1 MDDFIWSLLYG
12 RPFTF
17 PNTKLFHFQAF
28 NSLIFLIKKKS
39 LFLFNFP
46 NNYLHFITT
55 FFFFFSL
62 PTNMDMKE

>member
-28 NSLIFLIKKKS
+28 NSVIFLI
-39 LFLFNFP
+39 
-46 NNYLHFITT
+46 
-55 FFFFFSL
+55 
-62 PTNMDMKE
+62 